1 MVGTWKINILLGT
14 TGFLFT
20 YLFSFMNNTWLTSL
34 FRASLVF
41 LLFFLLGYGL
51 RIGLHQFTRK
61 ETSEASLTGNIENE
75 EVLPKKNISYQTEE
89 ATNVQLEFE
98 EIPLQHIHSAKNVN

>member
-1 MVGTWKINILLGT
+1 MVGNWKINILLGA

-20 YLFSFMNNTWLTSL
+20 YLFSFMNNTWLTSI

-51 RIGLHQFTRK
+51 RIGLHQFTRE
-61 ETSEASLTGNIENE
+61 ETSDTSHIGQTVKDA
-75 EVLPKKNISYQTEE
+75 VLPQNNISNQIEE
-89 ATNVQLEFE
+89 STNVQVEFE
-98 EIPLQHIHSAKNVN
+98 EVPLQHIHSAKNAN